1 MSKVSLGRDL
11 CDEQQPPT
19 LDHKSFLAFSPPH
32 MVTIGIKRRIPCPDD
47 VDFNDELHTRNVFR
61 DENGKDCKNFTFLT

>member
-1 MSKVSLGRDL
+1 
-11 CDEQQPPT
+11 
-19 LDHKSFLAFSPPH
+19 
-32 MVTIGIKRRIPCPDD
+32 MVTIGIKRRIPRPDD